1 MDLENSHFWWELVE
15 GHVPP
20 PHPGG
25 AMALHQYPSMVL
37 VGGHIGSSLEY
48 GWLKIVRKIP

>member
-48 GWLKIVRKIP
+48 GWLKFVRQIP